1 MAMTM
6 ACVVIFTT
14 MSFTVDMHYC
24 GDTLIDIAVFKE
36 AKSCG
41 MGMAIENSS
50 SSEMKKKS
58 CCHDEQIIVEG
69 QDELRTSFHKL
80 DIQQQDFVA
89 ALYASY
95 IHLFDDIETHSISF
109 NGYPPPDIVTDFIVL
124 HEQFL
129 ICFLMLYSSQFS
141 ITRVHIRT
149 S

>member
-1 MAMTM
+1 M

-41 MGMAIENSS
+41 MEMAIEASSS
-50 SSEMKKKS
+50 SSEMKKKG
-58 CCHDEQIIVEG
+58 CCHDEQIRVEG
-69 QDELRTSFHKL
+69 QDELKVPFQKL
-80 DIQQQDFVA
+80 DIQQQDFVV

-95 IHLFDDIETHSISF
+95 IHLFEEFEVHSIPF
-109 NGYPPPDIVTDFIVL
+109 NGYPPPDIVTDYIIL

-129 ICFLMLYSSQFS
+129 I
-141 ITRVHIRT
+141 
-149 S
+149 